1 MSATLADPQS
11 ILAFWF
17 GDPALFNTVPH
28 ITTQMERWFMNKDP
42 TVEVSF
48 NEARDMI
55 ELLGQDEGLGEEWLT
70 PKGTLARIVMLDQG
84 SRTVFRATTQAFT
97 HDPTALRLSLD
108 LVQKGVFYT
117 HFAAI
122 ERLMITMPMLH
133 SEHMHAHDTAAGLYP
148 LSADSPEDVQQMFK
162 VMRGFLEDHS
172 VVIGQFGRYPS
183 RNGALGREST
193 AEEEAWLSSPDIPAW
208 ARSQMK

>member
-108 LVQKGVFYT
+108 GSRLVPAECRQP
-117 HFAAI
+117 
-122 ERLMITMPMLH
+122 RRR
-133 SEHMHAHDTAAGLYP
+133 
-148 LSADSPEDVQQMFK
+148 SADVQGHARLFGGSLRSDRAVRPIPFPQ
-162 VMRGFLEDHS
+162 RGPGSRVHS
-172 VVIGQFGRYPS
+172 GGGGVAELPRHPRLGQV
-183 RNGALGREST
+183 
-193 AEEEAWLSSPDIPAW
+193 PDEVE
-208 ARSQMK
+208 K